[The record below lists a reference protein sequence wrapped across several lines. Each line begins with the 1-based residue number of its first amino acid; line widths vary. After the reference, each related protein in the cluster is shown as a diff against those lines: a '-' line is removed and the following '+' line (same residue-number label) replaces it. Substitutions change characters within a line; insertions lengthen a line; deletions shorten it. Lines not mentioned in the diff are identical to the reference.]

1 MYKFL
6 CEPLFSFLLGMYLG
20 MKLPDHMVIISCA
33 RSVFSF
39 LRDCQT
45 FFDCGC
51 TIVHFQQHCRR
62 PVSLHSCS
70 VQSLSHVQLCE
81 PMDCV
86 AYQTPPSIE
95 FSRKEYWSG
104 VPFRSPGDLPGPGIE
119 PWSPALQADTSPS
132 EPPGLPYQLYDS
144 HIFYLSLWTVL
155 ENNH

>member
-51 TIVHFQQHCRR
+51 TIVHFHQHCRR

-70 VQSLSHVQLCE
+70 VQPLSRVQLCD
-81 PMDCV
+81 PIDCSL
-86 AYQTPPSIE
+86 PDSSIHGIFQE
-95 FSRKEYWSG
+95 RVLKWGAISFSRGSSW
-104 VPFRSPGDLPGPGIE
+104 
-119 PWSPALQADTSPS
+119 PWDQTLVSRIA
-132 EPPGLPYQLYDS
+132 GR
-144 HIFYLSLWTVL
+144 HFTVL
-155 ENNH
+155 ATRASLLDV